1 MARIFEDINIKH
13 IVCKVVAGILIV
25 SVTFFWT
32 GTRKNAYA
40 ISVEGKVVAV
50 VKDKQEAERA
60 LEKLVKQIKYE
71 KRTDIAINET
81 VIIEPINAKSIDIDK
96 EQDVIKALNAEIS
109 YHLEAFEIL
118 VDGQSKVIVES
129 KDVAMQVLEEVA
141 KAQFQGSNIEIKMVD
156 EKVGLVHAQSEEPAV
171 TSQAQTT
178 SSQSTE
184 AQVSELQTTEQQTS
198 EQQTTEV
205 HTSVVGQASVVVPK
219 YLASRTKAAT
229 QSTIETEPQV
239 VTMPVTGAVTE
250 TLTTSHADSMQ
261 QTNGETQIGQS
272 KQPQKEILVVKEAL
286 PKGEELTKIKV
297 EAVEI
302 NNQSNKEDNKGDE
315 SKEESTQEKKV
326 ADESTEQEDE
336 EEIDA
341 SEEDA
346 SKEDSEDTKEKG
358 QKIVREFKSI
368 DFNEE
373 VIVKNKYV
381 DPEDILSKQQAINI
395 LLAYNEEVV
404 EYELVEGDNIWD
416 IAIKYGTTMDHILEI
431 NPQIEDETRMQIG
444 EKIKLEVP
452 DPIISIATTEQATF
466 KEIIPAE
473 IEYVAVEDMYEDE
486 TEVQEQG
493 YDGLKEITV
502 LVHKVNGKEVSR
514 DLLDEKI
521 LKEPKTK
528 VFAYGTK
535 KRKTSYGNSYG
546 KPGKSIK
553 PSSSIGFMH
562 PLGWA
567 GSFSS
572 GYGYRWGSFH
582 AGVDIAAPAG
592 TPIYAAASGV
602 VTFSGYN
609 SGGYGN
615 LIIIDHG
622 NGQETYYA
630 HNSSNYVRVGQ
641 HVSKGDNIGS
651 VGSTGNSTGN
661 HVHFEI
667 RNYGSPINP
676 YSYIY

>member
-25 SVTFFWT
+25 SVTFLWT

-60 LEKLVKQIKYE
+60 LETLVKQIKTQ

-81 VIIEPINAKSIDIDK
+81 VVIEPINAKSIDIDK

-109 YHLEAFEIL
+109 YNLEAFEII
-118 VDGQSKVIVES
+118 VDGQPKVIVES

-156 EKVGLVHAQSEEPAV
+156 EKASVVHTNKGESTMTSE
-171 TSQAQTT
+171 T
-178 SSQSTE
+178 
-184 AQVSELQTTEQQTS
+184 QTS
-198 EQQTTEV
+198 EAQTSEAQTSEAQASESQESEEQTTEV
-205 HTSVVGQASVVVPK
+205 QTSLAGQISAVAPT
-219 YLASRTKAAT
+219 YLSPGAKATT
-229 QSTIETEPQV
+229 QSTAESETQA
-239 VTMPVTGAVTE
+239 VTTSVIGAVTE
-250 TLTTSHADSMQ
+250 ALTTSHANSMQ
-261 QTNGETQIGQS
+261 QTNAITQPGQT

-286 PKGEELTKIKV
+286 PKEEELTKVKV
-297 EAVEI
+297 EAVKTD
-302 NNQSNKEDNKGDE
+302 NQSNIDDKLGGDSKED
-315 SKEESTQEKKV
+315 KEQKKI
-326 ADESTEQEDE
+326 ADESARQKDE
-336 EEIDA
+336 NEEVDV
-341 SEEDA
+341 SEED
-346 SKEDSEDTKEKG
+346 SQDTKEEG

-373 VIVKNKYV
+373 VLIKNKYV
-381 DPEDILSKQQAINI
+381 KPEDILGKQQAINI

-452 DPIISIATTEQATF
+452 DPIISVATTEQATF
-466 KEIIPAE
+466 KELIPAE

-486 TEVQEQG
+486 TEVQEEG

-514 DLLDEKI
+514 DLLNEKI

-535 KRKTSYGNSYG
+535 EREKSRSQSYG

-562 PLGWA
+562 PLAWA

-582 AGVDIAAPAG
+582 AGIDIAAPAG

-641 HVSKGDNIGS
+641 QVSKGENIGS

-676 YSYIY
+676 YSYVY